1 MPKHHRL
8 SRRAIGASLA
18 VLTTVSFGIG
28 QVAMASLAPR
38 PLGIEIVSDSATA
51 LRQAS
56 RINLQRDASKP
67 IWPIATTP
75 RCLSLNNYGD
85 ARSNHVHIGLDIM
98 ATLGQPVYAVVDG
111 TLVAQDVF
119 AGTGTA
125 GNTWRLQSATGSAY
139 YVYMHLDGFAPDL
152 KIGSRVTQGQV
163 IAYVGSTGNYN
174 VDNNHLHFEVHP
186 TGTRTVTVDPVTVL
200 TVPDACKP

>member
-8 SRRAIGASLA
+8 SRRAVGASIA
-18 VLTTVSFGIG
+18 VLSALSFGVG
-28 QVAMASLAPR
+28 QVAMASLEPR

-51 LRQAS
+51 LRQAT
-56 RINLQRDASKP
+56 RVNQRRDASKP

-85 ARSNHVHIGLDIM
+85 PRSDHVHIGLDIM

-111 TLVAQDVF
+111 TLIAQDVF
-119 AGTGTA
+119 NGTGTG
-125 GNTWRLQSATGSAY
+125 GNSWRLQSSSTPAY

-152 KIGSRVTQGQV
+152 KVGSKVTQGQL
-163 IAYVGSTGNYN
+163 IAYVGNTGNYN
-174 VDNNHLHFEVHP
+174 VENNHLHFEVHP
-186 TGTRTVTVDPVTVL
+186 TGARTVTVDPVTVL
-200 TVPDACKP
+200 TIPDACKP